1 MLYGGD
7 YLLSVDSE
15 LNIEGLKRNIET
27 LFDGTNSNDA
37 KALKKILVISVELN
51 EISDSWVNLM
61 SQHFLRVRGILLR
74 YDQDP
79 HQADIDIDCILKCKS
94 PVESDKYE
102 FLLRKVEFQLNK
114 VPKISEQRK
123 QLRVLKCHFDVYGS
137 DLFFTIDYEA
147 YKDKVSNLCSLAD
160 EIFSNEFHK
169 ADYEAYKNKVEKFE
183 CEFEKFNEGLKL
195 KNNDNQVDDGK
206 KSGENKIGNGDDSK
220 RLKRKDV
227 AEERLNNSNSEYS
240 KGRICNCL
248 KNILLCR
255 VFFCLSLLSLL
266 LLIISVYC
274 LIVTAIFL
282 LASLVL
288 YFIQKTKKDNDNM
301 EVMAENLSS
310 EINPKH
316 NRDWLSVDSNR
327 DDNVKQ
333 KNEFSLFGRANDGIN

>member
-1 MLYGGD
+1 M
-7 YLLSVDSE
+7 LSVDSE

-27 LFDGTNSNDA
+27 LFDGTNSKNA
-37 KALKKILVISVELN
+37 KTLKKILVLSVELN
-51 EISDSWVNLM
+51 KISDSWVNLM

-79 HQADIDIDCILKCKS
+79 HQADIDINCILKCES

-102 FLLRKVEFQLNK
+102 FLLRKVEFQLDK
-114 VPKISEQRK
+114 VPKISEQRE
-123 QLRVLKCHFDVYGS
+123 QLRVLKYHFDVYGS

-147 YKDKVSNLCSLAD
+147 YTDKVSNLCSLAD

-206 KSGENKIGNGDDSK
+206 KSGENKIGNDNDGGTLENENISEEKSDD
-220 RLKRKDV
+220 
-227 AEERLNNSNSEYS
+227 SNSECS
-240 KGRICNCL
+240 NGGACNCL
-248 KNILLCR
+248 KNILWYR
-255 VFFCLSLLSLL
+255 VFLCLSLLSLL

-274 LIVTAIFL
+274 LVVTAIFL

-301 EVMAENLSS
+301 EVMAENLSL

-333 KNEFSLFGRANDGIN
+333 QNEFSLFERAND

>member
-1 MLYGGD
+1 M
-7 YLLSVDSE
+7 LSVDSE

-27 LFDGTNSNDA
+27 LFDGTNSKNA
-37 KALKKILVISVELN
+37 KTLKKILVLSVELN
-51 EISDSWVNLM
+51 EISGSWVNLM

-102 FLLRKVEFQLNK
+102 FLLRKVEFQLDK
-114 VPKISEQRK
+114 VPKISEQRE

-137 DLFFTIDYEA
+137 DLFSTIDYEA

-255 VFFCLSLLSLL
+255 VFLCLSLLSLL

-274 LIVTAIFL
+274 LIVTGIFL

-288 YFIQKTKKDNDNM
+288 YFIQKTKKDNDDIKS
-301 EVMAENLSS
+301 MAEKLSPELNQEQSKNLISV
-310 EINPKH
+310 EVDR
-316 NRDWLSVDSNR
+316 NRDKS
-327 DDNVKQ
+327 VKQ
-333 KNEFSLFGRANDGIN
+333 QNKFSLFERANN